1 MIPYISGQNSS
12 KLGGTQ
18 IYRYK
23 ETVHNGGNTVQNK
36 EGDRLPIQMFEDR
49 KGVLDGSTEMAN
61 NLKRESAK
69 IMIFSK
75 IALIEQE
82 IEDLRILGYNCQECF
97 TEHPSQDQRMSK
109 GDVLRIFHGTNK
121 SLDTLI
127 RHAVVFMRTKGCLS
141 QMQW

>member
-1 MIPYISGQNSS
+1 MRFDESIYFRS
-12 KLGGTQ
+12 KFSQVWETQ

-23 ETVHNGGNTVQNK
+23 QTVQNGGNTVPNK
-36 EGDRLPIQMFEDR
+36 EGDRLPIQMFEDI

-61 NLKRESAK
+61 NLRRESPK

-97 TEHPSQDQRMSK
+97 TEHPSQDQRMSQ
-109 GDVLRIFHGTNK
+109 GDVWRIFHGTNK

-127 RHAVVFMRTKGCLS
+127 RHAVVFMRTKGCLV
-141 QMQW
+141 